1 MTIMLRGKHL
11 TWHDWLV
18 VAGDLAADVVVL
30 DPAHGGHGQADLDEP
45 KNWKNRKATDQEFDS
60 RKFKLKPQFR
70 FFLQASFRIP

>member
-30 DPAHGGHGQADLDEP
+30 GPAHGGHGQADLDEP
-45 KNWKNRKATDQEFDS
+45 KNWKNRKATD
-60 RKFKLKPQFR
+60 
-70 FFLQASFRIP
+70 